1 MPGVASQ
8 LRDRP
13 QRVHW
18 LWASVVLSVMVLSG
32 ISFSQEKDDS
42 IPDEGLRRSREFLMD
57 PEELEQPGTNT
68 AIDEETELSAD
79 EFLNRTVVDVVIEG
93 RETIAEHAIQH
104 YLKVKKGRVV
114 TPREFQ
120 EDVAALRK
128 THWFSSVRP
137 YYRESSEG
145 LVLVYE
151 VRERPI
157 IRSVQFIG
165 NKKIKTSELEAH
177 TVLRVNQPFD
187 VHLNQEA
194 VARIKSLYLEK
205 GFRNAD
211 VRMTKGGN
219 SNDREVIITITEG
232 PKTRVHWIRFE
243 GNEFENDA
251 VLKTKLAPKITIL
264 WMIGDVCDP
273 QTDEN

>member
-18 LWASVVLSVMVLSG
+18 LWAIVMMPLLVGLG
-32 ISFSQEKDDS
+32 VAFAQEKDDS
-42 IPDEGLRRSREFLMD
+42 GSRRAPRRSRETLAI
-57 PEELEQPGTNT
+57 PAAVEEPTNGMVVNP
-68 AIDEETELSAD
+68 DTELSAD
-79 EFLNRTVVDVVIEG
+79 DFLDETVVEVVIEG

-114 TPREFQ
+114 TPREVQ

-137 YYRESSEG
+137 FYRKSAEG

-157 IRSVQFIG
+157 VQSVRFVG
-165 NKKIKTSELEAH
+165 NKKIKTAQL
-177 TVLRVNQPFD
+177 
-187 VHLNQEA
+187 
-194 VARIKSLYLEK
+194 
-205 GFRNAD
+205 
-211 VRMTKGGN
+211 
-219 SNDREVIITITEG
+219 
-232 PKTRVHWIRFE
+232 
-243 GNEFENDA
+243 
-251 VLKTKLAPKITIL
+251 
-264 WMIGDVCDP
+264 
-273 QTDEN
+273 